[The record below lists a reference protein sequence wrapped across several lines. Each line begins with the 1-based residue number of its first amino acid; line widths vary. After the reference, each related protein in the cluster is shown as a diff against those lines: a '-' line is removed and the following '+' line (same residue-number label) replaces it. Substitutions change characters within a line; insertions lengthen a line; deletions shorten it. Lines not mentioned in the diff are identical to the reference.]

1 MTDYNARIE
10 LDSRDFDE
18 AAVDV
23 LMDVVEPYSGVVARA
38 VHGGRVELILTVP
51 AADLRQATITAMSIV
66 LATGHQVYAL
76 EVLPTDDFHQRINAT
91 PVPELL
97 SVTQTAD
104 ELGISRQRAL
114 QLVNAGQLDAVK
126 VGDTWVVPRPAVT
139 ARVAEVADRRQR
151 VEAAL
156 LADGE
161 KSRAVLA
168 THRRQQE
175 KVNAAM
181 RTAGVEVTSYP

>member
-10 LDSRDFDE
+10 LDSRDYDE

-23 LMDVVEPYSGVVARA
+23 LMDVVEPYAGVVARA

-51 AADLRQATITAMSIV
+51 ADNLRQATITALSIV

-76 EVLPTDDFHQRINAT
+76 EVLPTDAFHQRINAT
-91 PVPELL
+91 TVPELL

-126 VGDTWVVPRPAVT
+126 VGDTWVIPRQAVT
-139 ARVAEVADRRQR
+139 SRASQRRRR
-151 VEAAL
+151 VEAVA
-156 LADGE
+156 ADLD
-161 KSRAVLA
+161 RP
-168 THRRQQE
+168 
-175 KVNAAM
+175 
-181 RTAGVEVTSYP
+181 EVVSYP